1 MNRIE
6 LKKLRLA
13 SDHGWRA
20 QPNHKILV
28 LDRGAVRL
36 EYPNTWF
43 VEMTDDCLKIHDKPP
58 PDDDCVLGVSYHHW
72 PTIAGGALT
81 VGALVRD
88 TFRTDERS
96 FSEVSAVIEET
107 RMDIALAWG
116 EGRFVDSR
124 IDREACARLSIARK
138 DEIQALLTFDFWLSD
153 RDGCHARWL
162 AFLASLQLRQPIDDP
177 QRGPSLS

>member
-1 MNRIE
+1 MNRIRR
-6 LKKLRLA
+6 KKLRLA
-13 SDHGWRA
+13 SGHGWRA

-36 EYPNTWF
+36 EYPETWF

-72 PTIAGGALT
+72 PAIGRALT
-81 VGALVRD
+81 VGALLRD
-88 TFRTDERS
+88 MFRTDERS
-96 FSEVSAVIEET
+96 FSEVSAEIEET
-107 RMDIALAWG
+107 RVDIALAWG

-124 IDREACARLSIARK
+124 IDREACARLCIARK

-153 RDGCHARWL
+153 LDMCHAHWL
-162 AFLASLQLRQPIDDP
+162 AFLASLQLGQSVTDP
-177 QRGPSLS
+177 RRGPKLS